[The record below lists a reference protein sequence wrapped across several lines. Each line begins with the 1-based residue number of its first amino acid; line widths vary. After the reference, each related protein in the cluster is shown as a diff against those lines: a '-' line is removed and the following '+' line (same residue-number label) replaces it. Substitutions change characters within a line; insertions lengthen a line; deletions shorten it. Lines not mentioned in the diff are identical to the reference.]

1 MREESAAPRPES
13 GQAADG
19 DLMRR
24 TAAGDREAFAAVYRR
39 HHPLVFRFAR
49 LMIGSTEAAEDVV
62 QEVFLGLMRGASRY
76 DPARSTLTTYL
87 YGAARHQVRRR
98 LLRERL
104 FVSMDDG
111 DRGPGP
117 GPGQAWGRPGAGLGN
132 RPIDDTVDEL
142 SRQRDLRD
150 LRRAILTLPPRYR
163 EVVVLCDL
171 QDVSYADAAQAIGC
185 AVGTVRSRLHR
196 ARQLLTQKMQ
206 RARACAMTPSRA
218 TVRCEV

>member
-1 MREESAAPRPES
+1 
-13 GQAADG
+13 
-19 DLMRR
+19 MRR
-24 TAAGDREAFAAVYRR
+24 TAAGDRDAFAAVYRR
-39 HHPLVFRFAR
+39 HHTLVFRFAR

-62 QEVFLGLMRGASRY
+62 QEVFLGLMRGAARY
-76 DPARSTLTTYL
+76 DPARSSLTTYL
-87 YGAARHQVRRR
+87 YGAARHHVRRR

-104 FVSMDDG
+104 FVS
-111 DRGPGP
+111 
-117 GPGQAWGRPGAGLGN
+117 L
-132 RPIDDTVDEL
+132 DDTAPDLCRANPTGGVTADEL

-185 AVGTVRSRLHR
+185 VVGTVRSRLHR

-206 RARACAMTPSRA
+206 RARACAMAPARA
-218 TVRCEV
+218 AVRCEV

>member
-1 MREESAAPRPES
+1 
-13 GQAADG
+13 
-19 DLMRR
+19 MRR

-76 DPARSTLTTYL
+76 DPARSSLTTYL

-98 LLRERL
+98 LLRDRL
-104 FVSMDDG
+104 FVSIDDG
-111 DRGPGP
+111 DGSGTGRG
-117 GPGQAWGRPGAGLGN
+117 QTGARSGTV
-132 RPIDDTVDEL
+132 PSSDTVDEL

-206 RARACAMTPSRA
+206 RARACAITPARA

>member
-1 MREESAAPRPES
+1 
-13 GQAADG
+13 
-19 DLMRR
+19 
-24 TAAGDREAFAAVYRR
+24 
-39 HHPLVFRFAR
+39 
-49 LMIGSTEAAEDVV
+49 
-62 QEVFLGLMRGASRY
+62 FLGLMRGAGRY
-76 DPARSTLTTYL
+76 DPARSSLTTYL

-98 LLRERL
+98 LLRDRL
-104 FVSMDDG
+104 FVSLDDG
-111 DRGPGP
+111 AWPGA
-117 GPGQAWGRPGAGLGN
+117 GLGQGWGRPGAGLGTH
-132 RPIDDTVDEL
+132 PTSSTADEL

-206 RARACAMTPSRA
+206 RARACAMAPAQA

>member
-1 MREESAAPRPES
+1 MREESAATRPGS

-39 HHPLVFRFAR
+39 HQALVFRFAR

-62 QEVFLGLMRGASRY
+62 QEVFLGLMRGAARY

-87 YGAARHQVRRR
+87 YGAARNQVRRR
-98 LLRERL
+98 LLRDRL
-104 FVSMDDG
+104 FV
-111 DRGPGP
+111 
-117 GPGQAWGRPGAGLGN
+117 AL
-132 RPIDDTVDEL
+132 DDTAPDLCGANVAGTTADEL

-150 LRRAILTLPPRYR
+150 LRRAILALPPRYR

-206 RARACAMTPSRA
+206 RARECAMTPARA
-218 TVRCEV
+218 PVRCEV

>member
-1 MREESAAPRPES
+1 MREQSAAPRPGS
-13 GQAADG
+13 GQADE

-24 TAAGDREAFAAVYRR
+24 TAQGDREAFAAIYRR
-39 HHPLVFRFAR
+39 HHALVFRFAR

-62 QEVFLGLMRGASRY
+62 QEVFLGVMRSAARY
-76 DPARSTLTTYL
+76 DPSRSTLTTYL

-98 LLRERL
+98 LLRDRL
-104 FVSMDDG
+104 FVSLDDG
-111 DRGPGP
+111 PGL
-117 GPGQAWGRPGAGLGN
+117 GQACGRPGAGLGTH
-132 RPIDDTVDEL
+132 PTSSTADEL

-150 LRRAILTLPPRYR
+150 LRRAILALPPRYR
-163 EVVVLCDL
+163 EIVVLCDL
-171 QDVSYADAAQAIGC
+171 QDVSYADAAQAVGC

-206 RARACAMTPSRA
+206 RARACAMTPART

>member
-1 MREESAAPRPES
+1 
-13 GQAADG
+13 
-19 DLMRR
+19 MRR

-76 DPARSTLTTYL
+76 DPARSTLSTYL

-98 LLRERL
+98 LLRDRL
-104 FVSMDDG
+104 FVSIDDG
-111 DRGPGP
+111 DDG
-117 GPGQAWGRPGAGLGN
+117 ARPGASQGN

-206 RARACAMTPSRA
+206 RARACAMTPARA

>member
-1 MREESAAPRPES
+1 
-13 GQAADG
+13 
-19 DLMRR
+19 MRR
-24 TAAGDREAFAAVYRR
+24 AAAGDREAFAAVYRR
-39 HHPLVFRFAR
+39 HHTLVFRFAR

-76 DPARSTLTTYL
+76 DPARSTLPTYL

-98 LLRERL
+98 LLRDRL
-104 FVSMDDG
+104 FVSLADG
-111 DRGPGP
+111 DTPGTGRGQAGAKPGP
-117 GPGQAWGRPGAGLGN
+117 VPNGDAAE
-132 RPIDDTVDEL
+132 EL
-142 SRQRDLRD
+142 SHQRDLRD
-150 LRRAILTLPPRYR
+150 LRRAILALPARYR

-196 ARQLLTQKMQ
+196 ARQLLTQKML
-206 RARACAMTPSRA
+206 RARACAIAPARP

>member
-1 MREESAAPRPES
+1 
-13 GQAADG
+13 
-19 DLMRR
+19 MRR
-24 TAAGDREAFAAVYRR
+24 TAAGDRDAFAAVYRR
-39 HHPLVFRFAR
+39 HHALVFRFAR

-62 QEVFLGLMRGASRY
+62 QEVFLGLMRGAARY
-76 DPARSTLTTYL
+76 DPARSSLPTYL

-98 LLRERL
+98 LLRDRL
-104 FVSMDDG
+104 FVSLEDG
-111 DRGPGP
+111 DRPGTDRGRTGDGPGSV
-117 GPGQAWGRPGAGLGN
+117 
-132 RPIDDTVDEL
+132 PIGDTADEL

-150 LRRAILTLPPRYR
+150 LRRAILALPPRYR
-163 EVVVLCDL
+163 EIVVLCDL

-206 RARACAMTPSRA
+206 RARACAMAPAPA

>member
-1 MREESAAPRPES
+1 MREESAAPRPGS

-39 HHPLVFRFAR
+39 HHTLVFRFAR

-62 QEVFLGLMRGASRY
+62 QEVFLGLMRGAARY

-98 LLRERL
+98 LLRDRL
-104 FVSMDDG
+104 FV
-111 DRGPGP
+111 
-117 GPGQAWGRPGAGLGN
+117 AL
-132 RPIDDTVDEL
+132 DDTAPDLCGANAAGTTADEL

-150 LRRAILTLPPRYR
+150 LRKAILTLPPRYR

-171 QDVSYADAAQAIGC
+171 QDVSYADAATAIGC

-206 RARACAMTPSRA
+206 RARECAMTPARV

>member
-1 MREESAAPRPES
+1 MREESAPPRPGS
-13 GQAADG
+13 GQAPDV

-39 HHPLVFRFAR
+39 HHTLVFRFAR

-104 FVSMDDG
+104 FVALDDG
-111 DRGPGP
+111 DGSGTGRGPTG
-117 GPGQAWGRPGAGLGN
+117 ARPEPVANG
-132 RPIDDTVDEL
+132 DTAEEL
-142 SRQRDLRD
+142 SHQRDLHD
-150 LRRAILTLPPRYR
+150 LRRAILSLPARYR

-206 RARACAMTPSRA
+206 RARACAMAPARP